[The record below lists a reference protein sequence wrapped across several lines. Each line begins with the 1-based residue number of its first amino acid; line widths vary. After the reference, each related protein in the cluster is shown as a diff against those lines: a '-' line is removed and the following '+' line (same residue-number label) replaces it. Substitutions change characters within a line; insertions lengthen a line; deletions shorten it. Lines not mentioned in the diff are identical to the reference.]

1 MSEPIRTTKST
12 TRLGRTE
19 RRAQIVDAA
28 LRVFADRDASDVAFE
43 EIADA
48 AGVSRALVYNYF
60 GDRAGLLEAVY
71 RHHATLLGH
80 EVADAL
86 HGVRSPRHSLECVV
100 RAHLEFARRSPNSYR
115 YATGEAVF
123 THLPELDKERVTAL
137 ARMFGEG
144 PSAVLVARGSVS
156 SLQAMVLQWVASGAD
171 DLDGAASAITNFLW
185 KGLSGMTEFHPPVG
199 SCWWPALEGA
209 GLP

>member
-12 TRLGRTE
+12 TRLGRSE

-123 THLPELDKERVTAL
+123 THLPRLDKERVTAL

-185 KGLSGMTEFHPPVG
+185 KGLSAMTAFHPPLG

>member
-185 KGLSGMTEFHPPVG
+185 KGLSGMTEFHPPLG

>member
-12 TRLGRTE
+12 TRLGRNE
-19 RRAQIVDAA
+19 RRAQIMDAA

-71 RHHATLLGH
+71 RHHAALLGQ

-86 HGVRSPRHSLECVV
+86 HGARGPRHSLECVV
-100 RAHLEFARRSPNSYR
+100 RAHLDFARRSPNSYR
-115 YATGEAVF
+115 YASGEAVF
-123 THLPELDKERVTAL
+123 THLPQLDKERVTAL
-137 ARMFGEG
+137 AGMFGDG
-144 PSAVLVARGSVS
+144 PSAALVARGSLS
-156 SLQAMVLQWVASGAD
+156 SLQSMVLQWVASGAH
-171 DLDGAASAITNFLW
+171 DLDAAAGAITNFLW
-185 KGLSGMTEFHPPVG
+185 RGLSAMTEFHPPVG
-199 SCWWPALEGA
+199 SCWWPALDGA
-209 GLP
+209 RVP